1 MEVCSA
7 FTVVEVLWSAAA
19 DWEAS
24 MRIVVLGSHK
34 AAASRHAFTLVE
46 VMIGVAVM
54 AIMIVGFYLGF
65 SQGFA
70 VIQLTRENL
79 RAAQILEEKMETI
92 RLFTW
97 QDLNAAAT
105 PYAFEAKYYPTTPTK
120 GKKTSPNEGITYY
133 GTRTITDAPVSE
145 SYSGDLKLVIVKLTW
160 TSGKVQRQ
168 REMRTL
174 VS

>member
-1 MEVCSA
+1 
-7 FTVVEVLWSAAA
+7 
-19 DWEAS
+19 
-24 MRIVVLGSHK
+24 MRIVVWGSHK
-34 AAASRHAFTLVE
+34 AAAGSSAFTLVE
-46 VMIGVAVM
+46 VIVAVSVM

-70 VIQLTRENL
+70 VIQVTRENL

-97 QDLNAAAT
+97 QDIMAAAN
-105 PYAFEAKYYPTTPTK
+105 PYTFQAQYYPTAPVK
-120 GKKTSPNEGITYY
+120 GQKASPNQGITYY

-145 SYSGDLKLVIVKLTW
+145 SYSGDLKLVTFQLTW
-160 TSGKVQRQ
+160 TSGNVQRK

-174 VS
+174 VSHYGMRNSIFFGAQ

>member
-1 MEVCSA
+1 
-7 FTVVEVLWSAAA
+7 
-19 DWEAS
+19 
-24 MRIVVLGSHK
+24 MRIVVLERQK
-34 AAASRHAFTLVE
+34 AAASSRAFTLVE
-46 VMIGVAVM
+46 VMIGVAVL

-70 VIQLTRENL
+70 VIQVTRENL

-97 QDLNAAAT
+97 KDLSAAAN
-105 PYAFEAKYYPTTPTK
+105 PYTFQVKYYPIAPVNGSKIT
-120 GKKTSPNEGITYY
+120 PNEGITYY

-145 SYSGDLKLVIVKLTW
+145 SYSGDLKLVIFQLTW
-160 TSGKVQRQ
+160 TSGNVQRQ

-174 VS
+174 VSHYGMRDYIFIGAK